1 MRRRLS
7 VVAAVCAVAGMC
19 AAIAQGDE
27 EPSPPGEG
35 MTPIT
40 AIEPSAAE
48 ALAVLDRPRA
58 PADAL
63 PAEIAARLAAHAK
76 FGMNPDLSRLAL
88 GQVTNSL
95 YVIPASGHVCVA
107 LTVGEGVGMSCP
119 TTNAIAN
126 GQAGPVVGTIND
138 GGAIA
143 ILGLVPNGVE
153 TVTVRTD
160 ESSAV
165 VETSNNT
172 YYAVVDAAASLQD
185 VSYDGPSG
193 EVTWPIHSPLS
204 VVEQ

>member
-1 MRRRLS
+1 
-7 VVAAVCAVAGMC
+7 MC
-19 AAIAQGDE
+19 TAIARGDE
-27 EPSPPGEG
+27 EPAPPGEG
-35 MTPIT
+35 VAPIT

-48 ALAVLDRPRA
+48 ALAVLDTPRGS
-58 PADAL
+58 ADAL
-63 PAEIAARLAAHAK
+63 PTEIAGRLAAHAR

-88 GQVTNSL
+88 GQVANSL

-119 TTNAIAN
+119 TTAAIAD
-126 GQAGPVVGTIND
+126 GRAGPVVGTISD
-138 GGAIA
+138 GDALA

-160 ESSAV
+160 ESSTV
-165 VETSNNT
+165 VEASANT
-172 YYAVVDAAASLQD
+172 YYTVVDATASLQS

-204 VVEQ
+204 VFEQ